1 MTAVANQ
8 RRAAMPAGVSR
19 RVADRAAGASR
30 WCVERAA
37 VAVVAATVSRWL
49 TAGWRYLREVSGDD
63 AYERYLAHHAA
74 RHAGEKP
81 MTAKAYF
88 AERQRQKWSGV
99 TRCC

>member
-1 MTAVANQ
+1 M
-8 RRAAMPAGVSR
+8 
-19 RVADRAAGASR
+19 
-30 WCVERAA
+30 AA
-37 VAVVAATVSRWL
+37 VLTGRGEERRPVAALTVSAVVVATVGRWL

-74 RHAGEKP
+74 MHAGEKR
-81 MTAKAYF
+81 MTPKEYF

>member
-1 MTAVANQ
+1 MP
-8 RRAAMPAGVSR
+8 RRRGIEV
-19 RVADRAAGASR
+19 
-30 WCVERAA
+30 AA
-37 VAVVAATVSRWL
+37 VLGGRNAERGPVVAVGLATVGRWL

-74 RHAGEKP
+74 KHANTKP
-81 MTAKAYF
+81 MTPKEYF

>member
-1 MTAVANQ
+1 MGRSPDRPYPRPRVRPWAV
-8 RRAAMPAGVSR
+8 G
-19 RVADRAAGASR
+19 R
-30 WCVERAA
+30 WEMWQLRGPV
-37 VAVVAATVSRWL
+37 VAVGVATVGRWL

-74 RHAGEKP
+74 KHANTKP
-81 MTAKAYF
+81 MTPKEYF